1 MTSFEKTA
9 CKPTELLS
17 MTGYTLGE
25 FNALLPSFEEALL
38 ECNKTLEGK
47 ERLNTPTLYKNSPFS
62 SIADQLFF
70 ILIYM
75 KQYTTQTMLGQLFGI
90 SQPKAN
96 LWIHY
101 LMPILLSALDK
112 MKALPSRDMQEFDE
126 KEASLYAHDGSER
139 IIQRPKNNEKQKK
152 HYSGKKSPY
161 SKKQHTCELKLRSHF
176 LNADS
181 GRKKA

>member
-1 MTSFEKTA
+1 LNIAKATLKSEQIDYIMTSFEKTA

-17 MTGYTLGE
+17 MTGYTLDE
-25 FNALLPSFEEALL
+25 FNALLPSFEDALL
-38 ECNKTLEGK
+38 ESNQTLEGK
-47 ERLNTPTLYKNSPFS
+47 ERLNKPTRYKNSPFS
-62 SIADQLFF
+62 SIAEQLFF

-101 LMPILLSALDK
+101 LMPILLSALER
-112 MKALPSRDMQEFDE
+112 MKVLPVRDMQEFDE

-139 IIQRPKNNEKQKK
+139 IIQRPKNNEKQKE
-152 HYSGKKSPY
+152 HYSGKKKPI
-161 SKKQHTCELKLRSHF
+161 Q
-176 LNADS
+176 
-181 GRKKA
+181 